1 MSKGDL
7 TGITSVGAF
16 EGRRRPYFLII
27 LLVGAALIALFLII
41 EIAIL
46 YRSFSFHKHYDAEV
60 SLRFVMNRVKGHLE
74 LAEFIPGAPPYLGS
88 LDWLYDE
95 LHEQPGLYGVM
106 ILEDG
111 NKKFNSFPED
121 FDTESID
128 FRACLNGFS
137 RGLIYIICR
146 SMEVLPG
153 KNFLF
158 VVGVDT
164 SEQISFF
171 HRSVILGCATGFVS
185 LLLFYF
191 SWRHLKRSFDRQYEL
206 ERRLSASEKLATA
219 GKFAA
224 MIAHEIR
231 NPLNALSMAV
241 QYMHETGEISP
252 EMMDIL
258 KAETAKIKELS
269 GELFGM
275 QVDFSAGIETFSIAE
290 MLATIEAKFSSRAS
304 SLGISFLCSF
314 PKDDIFVKGN
324 RKWLSR
330 AVENLL
336 RNAFEAVP
344 PENGSVSLVVERQ
357 NGMVTF
363 TVEDNGPGLSTDD
376 SSVIFEPFYTTK
388 REGFGL
394 GLYIVQKVVEAHG
407 GKVTFRSKEGKGTVF
422 KVSIPVEVSNDVNF

>member
-1 MSKGDL
+1 
-7 TGITSVGAF
+7 
-16 EGRRRPYFLII
+16 
-27 LLVGAALIALFLII
+27 
-41 EIAIL
+41 
-46 YRSFSFHKHYDAEV
+46 
-60 SLRFVMNRVKGHLE
+60 
-74 LAEFIPGAPPYLGS
+74 
-88 LDWLYDE
+88 
-95 LHEQPGLYGVM
+95 
-106 ILEDG
+106 
-111 NKKFNSFPED
+111 
-121 FDTESID
+121 
-128 FRACLNGFS
+128 
-137 RGLIYIICR
+137 
-146 SMEVLPG
+146 
-153 KNFLF
+153 
-158 VVGVDT
+158 
-164 SEQISFF
+164 
-171 HRSVILGCATGFVS
+171 
-185 LLLFYF
+185 
-191 SWRHLKRSFDRQYEL
+191 
-206 ERRLSASEKLATA
+206 
-219 GKFAA
+219 
-224 MIAHEIR
+224 
-231 NPLNALSMAV
+231 
-241 QYMHETGEISP
+241 MHETGEISP

-275 QVDFSAGIETFSIAE
+275 QVDFSAGVETFSIAE